1 MNSKKNCFPAA
12 VCFLAGAA
20 AFSWLYRR
28 GRPADAALMLFA
40 GFGCAAALLYL
51 PVQREKEA
59 GQKRREELTRDY
71 SPLLTMLSLYMTAG
85 LSLRSSWEKMIRS
98 YEEERR
104 KGAAPRPAYEEMLTT
119 WKDIRG
125 GEYEDR
131 AYGAFGRRCGTPEY
145 LRLGG
150 LLETYVQHGN
160 KELLKQLEQEAA
172 ASLTVSLQTVREKG
186 ERTGT
191 KLLLPILILFGLSLI
206 IVMVPALMSMQTQL

>member
-28 GRPADAALMLFA
+28 GRPADAALMLLA

-150 LLETYVQHGN
+150 LLETYVLHGN

-172 ASLTVSLQTVREKG
+172 ASLTVSMQTVREKG

>member
-1 MNSKKNCFPAA
+1 MDSKKSR
-12 VCFLAGAA
+12 LYAA
-20 AFSWLYRR
+20 AGFLGGTLAFAMLFRR
-28 GRPADAALMLFA
+28 GRTADATAMLLA
-40 GFGCAAALLYL
+40 GFICAAVLLYL
-51 PVQREKEA
+51 PLQRQKESA
-59 GQKRREELTRDY
+59 QRRREELVRDY

-85 LSLRSSWEKMIRS
+85 LSLRSSWEKMVRN
-98 YEEERR
+98 YEEECR
-104 KGAAPRPAYEEMLTT
+104 KGAAPRPAFEEMRTA
-119 WKDIRG
+119 WQEIRG

-131 AYGAFGRRCGTPEY
+131 AYGSFGRRCGTTEY

-191 KLLLPILILFGLSLI
+191 KLLLPILLLFGLSLI
-206 IVMVPALMSMQTQL
+206 IVMVPALMSMQSQL